1 MTLKLHTSNRMEVLV
16 KGLSKVVSLEK
27 LPPLESEVIV
37 VQSQGLARFLSM
49 ELANQHGVWA
59 GGEFPFPNAFLQN
72 LFSRVLGEDISGK
85 GWQRGPLAWRI
96 YTLLP
101 LLLSQPGFE
110 VVASFCATPEKQF
123 GLSLQV
129 SDLFD
134 QYVLYRPEMIT
145 RWSLGEDASWQ
156 AVLWRRLEKDIAAPH
171 RAELFANVIRQ
182 LAKKAELQ
190 LPKRVILFGLSSM
203 PPLMIEVFSALAAH
217 IDVHIFFL
225 NPCQHEWSHIMTS
238 GAITRVEL
246 ATGQGREE
254 QFLESGNDLLASM
267 GHLGRDFFDLLLQH
281 HADIREEFVYSD
293 TETVLATIQNDIL
306 DLKNSEGGQ
315 ELDDSIK
322 FISCHTGMRE
332 VEVLLDHLLHLFND
346 NADLAPHDILVMAPD
361 IGIYA
366 PLIDA
371 VFRDRDLTY
380 AIADQSMQEQECF
393 VGIMAL
399 VKAAT
404 GRWRVSEIMALLEI
418 PVISRRFELGDDDL
432 GLIRQWLVEVRI
444 HWGRDKHHRAELGL
458 PPSPEYSF
466 RQGINRLLLGF
477 AMEGDDLFMGMLPFQ
492 GPELDGDVAGKF
504 LLFYE
509 RLLALSSLWQGD
521 KNAAKWSVG
530 LLAVVSDFFAPT
542 PEQEWEINQL
552 RTIFDSLMQDA
563 ELACCQDDLAPEVI
577 LTWLKKALNLDRS
590 PYGFLSGGITF
601 CSLLPMRAIP
611 AKVVCLLGMNEADFP
626 RSQVYPGFDLMARE
640 YKKGDRLKRN
650 DDRYLFLEALLS
662 AREQLY
668 ISFVGRSVIDNRE
681 ILPSVLVCELLEYL
695 QPLLGKNDTLVVE
708 QPLQPFN
715 PDYFNTTLPRSFSEG
730 NYKACTAFMGTSEPG
745 LDFLADLKI
754 KSTPSVAP
762 LPLSDLLRFWK
773 NPAAFFCLKTLGLAW
788 DSLEPPLVDD
798 EPFSL
803 FGLDK
808 YQVANECVALL
819 LKDESPRVEHIRA
832 MGILPHG
839 VSGELAFSEVVNGC
853 RRLVERVQEK
863 QGTPCANIQECL
875 TCGDVLLDISLESL
889 TSTGQVVMRF
899 GGKIDGRHIIESW
912 LKHLLLQGLDVPAEK
927 TTYLIGVDE
936 IVTFAPLANSF
947 DLLEDLLKLYQLGL
961 CQPLPFFAKASWRY
975 MHKTVAKNAEAG
987 LVEAMK
993 EFDLE
998 SHYYTPESAHPAIQR
1013 CFSEY
1018 RPDSDFTK
1026 LAHRVFDPV
1035 FDVVTLELSK
1045 K

>member
-16 KGLSKVVSLEK
+16 QGLSQVVSLEK
-27 LPPLESEVIV
+27 LPPLESEVII

-59 GGEFPFPNAFLQN
+59 GGEFPFPNAFLQD
-72 LFSRVLGEDISGK
+72 LFGRVLAEDIGAK

-101 LLLSQPGFE
+101 SLLSQPDFE
-110 VVASFCATPEKQF
+110 VVASFCATPEKRF

-134 QYVLYRPEMIT
+134 QYVLYRPEMIA

-156 AVLWRRLEKDIAAPH
+156 AVLWRRLEKDIVRPH
-171 RAELFANVIRQ
+171 RADLFATVIRQ

-203 PPLMIEVFSALAAH
+203 PPIMIEVFSALATR

-281 HADIREEFVYSD
+281 HADIYDEFVFND
-293 TETVLATIQNDIL
+293 GKTVLAAIQNDIL
-306 DLKNSEGGQ
+306 DLKNTEDGP

-322 FISCHTGMRE
+322 FISCHSGMRE

-346 NADLAPHDILVMAPD
+346 KEDIEPRDILVMAPD

-371 VFRDRDLTY
+371 VFRYRDLAY

-393 VGIMAL
+393 VGFMAL

-418 PVISRRFELGDDDL
+418 PVISRRFKLGDDDL

-444 HWGRDKHHRAELGL
+444 HWGRDKEHRAELGL
-458 PPSPEYSF
+458 PSSSEYSF

-477 AMEGDDLFMGMLPFQ
+477 AMDGDDLFMGMLPFQ
-492 GPELDGDVAGKF
+492 GTELDGEVAGNF

-509 RLLALSSLWQGD
+509 RLLTLSAFWQRD
-521 KNAAKWSVG
+521 KNVGEWSQG
-530 LLAVVSDFFAPT
+530 LLAVVSDFFAPP

-552 RTIFDSLMQDA
+552 RTIFDTLVQDA
-563 ELACCQDDLAPEVI
+563 ELAGCQDDIAPEVI
-577 LTWLKKALNLDRS
+577 MTWLKKALNLERS

-626 RSQVYPGFDLMARE
+626 RSQVCSGFDLLARE

-695 QPLLGKNDTLVVE
+695 EPLLGKNDTLVVE

-715 PDYFNTTLPRSFSEG
+715 PDYFNATLPRSFSEG
-730 NYKACTAFMGTSEPG
+730 NYKACTSFMGTSEPG
-745 LDFLADLKI
+745 SDFLAGLNI
-754 KSTPSVAP
+754 EAVPPVTT
-762 LPLSDLLRFWK
+762 LPFSDLQRFWK
-773 NPAAFFCLKTLGLAW
+773 NPTAFFCLKTLGLAW
-788 DSLEPPLVDD
+788 DSLEPPLEAD

-803 FGLDK
+803 AGLDK
-808 YQVANECVALL
+808 YRVAKECVSLL
-819 LKDESPRVEHIRA
+819 LKDQFPQLEHIRA
-832 MGILPHG
+832 MGILPQG
-839 VSGELAFSEVVNGC
+839 ASGELAFSEVVSRC
-853 RRLVERVQEK
+853 KRLVEKVEGK
-863 QGTPCANIQECL
+863 QGTPCANIQESF
-875 TCGDVLLDISLESL
+875 TWGDVLLDISLENL
-889 TSTGQVVMRF
+889 TTTGQVVMRF
-899 GGKIDGRHIIESW
+899 GGKIDGRHIIEAW
-912 LKHLLLQGLDVPAEK
+912 LKHLVLQGIDVPAEK
-927 TTYLIGVDE
+927 TTYLIGTDE
-936 IVTFAPLANSF
+936 IVTFAPLDNSLDLLQ
-947 DLLEDLLKLYQLGL
+947 DLLELYQRGL
-961 CQPLPFFAKASWRY
+961 CQPLPFFAKSSWKY
-975 MHKTVAKNAEAG
+975 VHKTVAKNAGVG
-987 LVEAMK
+987 LIEAMK
-993 EFDLE
+993 EFDSE
-998 SHYYTPESAHPAIQR
+998 SRYYTPESVHPAIQR
-1013 CFSEY
+1013 CFPEY
-1018 RPDSDFTK
+1018 RLGSDFTE

-1035 FDVVTLELSK
+1035 FDVVTLELSRK
-1045 K
+1045 